1 MNLNETQLI
10 LLNNHVTV
18 WINFPGKCTDDGGM
32 HGIEA
37 LMKVPLKFN
46 LQWSKEQVW
55 SHNEEFSRGKL
66 RYKSMTTG
74 TN

>member
-1 MNLNETQLI
+1 MSLCGLI
-10 LLNNHVTV
+10 YQARALMT
-18 WINFPGKCTDDGGM
+18 GGM

-37 LMKVPLKFN
+37 LMKMPLKFN

-74 TN
+74 TH